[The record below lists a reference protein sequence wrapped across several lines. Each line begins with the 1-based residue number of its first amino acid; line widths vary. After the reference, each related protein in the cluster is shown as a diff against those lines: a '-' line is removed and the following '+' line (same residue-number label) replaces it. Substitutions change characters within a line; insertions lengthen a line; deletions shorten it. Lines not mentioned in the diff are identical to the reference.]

1 MGIASRELPTPGCS
15 PMYNGADPAPSPGT
29 DKGLCWG
36 NPCSFISES
45 RLPWPQGW
53 HIAQTEETAA
63 WREAWMLSVALH
75 HGEPTPLTPPALQ
88 PSPWGCLH
96 RSEQAGKGKGGTE
109 LICTGHRQSTGIS
122 GLGSK
127 ANLKSIQVSYGQ
139 ELSHPLHNIPTW
151 HQRCR
156 NRLGGGRRGTGPS
169 PMLWKPC
176 QFGQLYQP
184 LAPCPCP
191 VQHPWLSDVE
201 HRVREELPFFCPK
214 VLVDACRCCCATWP

>member
-1 MGIASRELPTPGCS
+1 MEGLAEGKWKAKSKQGHRRNAASGGGRGLGGAAMGIASRELPTPGCS
-15 PMYNGADPAPSPGT
+15 PMYNGADPVPSPGT

-45 RLPWPQGW
+45 RLPWPRGW
-53 HIAQTEETAA
+53 HIAQTEETAG

-96 RSEQAGKGKGGTE
+96 CSKQA
-109 LICTGHRQSTGIS
+109 
-122 GLGSK
+122 
-127 ANLKSIQVSYGQ
+127 
-139 ELSHPLHNIPTW
+139 
-151 HQRCR
+151 
-156 NRLGGGRRGTGPS
+156 GRRGTGPS
-169 PMLWKPC
+169 PMFWKPC
-176 QFGQLYQP
+176 QFGQIYQP

-201 HRVREELPFFCPK
+201 HGVREELPFFCPK
-214 VLVDACRCCCATWP
+214 VLVDACRCWGAMWP